1 MTASTNA
8 AAVPLTEADI
18 QRIANEGVKSGELS
32 WIGFDKDALG
42 FYTIPVLSQCHF
54 QFARLVARS
63 APGTE
68 AAPVELSSDAPKI
81 ARWAKWI
88 ARNGKDMQPDHAC
101 AQCVLHSDILKAEFQ
116 CVYHEALAYHEAGTA
131 TPVDQADLVG
141 AQFAAAQHLHTVQ
154 VQADAL
160 AALRVERDLLSA
172 SLKQRDGLVDQLVA
186 ALKNAHPY
194 VTSDAA
200 RIEIGAALASAGETS

>member
-8 AAVPLTEADI
+8 AAVPDYTKWVKAERKLFAKWHRVNRYADRENAWRGWEGRAELELDCLRTEMSQPTAAPLSDADI
-18 QRIANEGVKSGELS
+18 QRIANEGVKAGELS
-32 WIGFDKDALG
+32 WVGFDKDALG
-42 FYTIPVLSQCHF
+42 FFTVPVLSRCHF
-54 QFARLVARS
+54 QLARLVARA
-63 APGTE
+63 APSTE
-68 AAPVELSSDAPKI
+68 AAPVEQDA
-81 ARWAKWI
+81 
-88 ARNGKDMQPDHAC
+88 
-101 AQCVLHSDILKAEFQ
+101 
-116 CVYHEALAYHEAGTA
+116 ALT
-131 TPVDQADLVG
+131 G